1 MIVRQFLQWVRTA
14 PAGERAEASRALA
27 RAYLYS
33 GLSKDDRAAAEGAML
48 LLLDDVSPLV
58 RRALAEVLAG
68 SDKAPPAVVHSLAA
82 DQIEIAAIVLGRSP
96 LFVDTDLIETITTA
110 PEVLHE
116 AIAARPAL
124 PRAVCAALA
133 ETGSAMTCLTLLEN
147 AQADIAPASFER
159 IAERHGNYPLIR
171 GVLLARADL
180 PPTTRH
186 TLVAKVS
193 AMLVDFVT
201 ARDWLIEDRARRVA
215 REACEK
221 ATVTVAASTPTS
233 AMRPLIQHLRST
245 GQLTA
250 GLLLR
255 ALLSGNVVLFEEAL
269 AELSGLPLA
278 RVAGILYDRR
288 GGGFRALYEK
298 AELPLSA
305 YTAFRVAVETMREDG
320 AQQEPGGSARLRRR
334 MVERVL
340 TSCASETLGDVK
352 PLLALL
358 RRFAAEAAR
367 EEARLFCDEL
377 AADDYLSAGDGM
389 EREAA

>member
-14 PAGERAEASRALA
+14 PAGERAEATHALA
-27 RAYLYS
+27 RAYLHS
-33 GLSKDDRAAAEGAML
+33 DLSKDDRAAAEGAML
-48 LLLDDVSPLV
+48 MLLDDVSPLV
-58 RRALAEVLAG
+58 RRALAEALAG

-82 DQIEIAAIVLGRSP
+82 DQVEIAAIVLGRSP
-96 LFVDTDLIETITTA
+96 LFVDTDLIASITA
-110 PEVLHE
+110 GPEVLHE
-116 AIAARPAL
+116 AIAARPSL
-124 PRAVCAALA
+124 PQSVAAALA
-133 ETGSAMTCLTLLEN
+133 EAGSAMTCLALLEN
-147 AQADIAPASFER
+147 PGADIAPGSFER
-159 IAERHGNYPLIR
+159 IAERHGDYPLIR

-180 PPTTRH
+180 PGTTRH
-186 TLVAKVS
+186 KLVAKVS

-201 ARDWLIEDRARRVA
+201 AREWLIEDRARRIA

-221 ATVTVAASTPTS
+221 ATVTVAAGTPAT
-233 AMRPLIQHLRST
+233 AMRPLVQHLRVT

-255 ALLSGNVVLFEEAL
+255 ALLSGNLGLFEEAL
-269 AELSGLPLA
+269 ADLSQLPLS
-278 RVAGILYDRR
+278 RVAGIVHDRR
-288 GGGFRALYEK
+288 GGGFRALYDK
-298 AELPLSA
+298 ARLPESA
-305 YTAFRVAVETMREDG
+305 YTAFRVAMETMREDD
-320 AQQEPGGSARLRRR
+320 AALAAGGTARLRRR

-340 TSCASETLGDVK
+340 TGCGIESLGDAT

-367 EEARLFCDEL
+367 EEARLFCNEL